1 MKSFKIAL
9 AQFSPHIGNLE
20 ANAQKMLEQA
30 NEAKKQNADLIIFPE
45 LSSIGY
51 PAEDLL
57 LRPSLTKRTQQVFE
71 QLKTVKDIV
80 MVFGFVNQTE
90 DGQRYNAAAVMKDGQ
105 VLGVYNKQNLPN
117 YSVFDEKRYFTE
129 GHQHLVFEYLGHK
142 FGVLICE
149 DVWSLS
155 TVQQLA
161 QLNVE
166 TALVLNAS
174 PYEVGKP
181 QHRVETMSALA
192 KQMNLNLVYANQ
204 VGGQDDLIFD
214 GTSFVIAKNGSIVLQ
229 AESFKESLYFAE
241 YEAEQQ
247 AFKANALPPALD
259 TMAEIYQSLVMA
271 TRDYVQRSGFPGVIL
286 GLSGGIDSALT
297 LAIAAD
303 AIGADKVQAVMMPYT
318 YTAQI
323 SVEDAAEQAKSMGVT
338 FGIAEINPI
347 VNSFMQTLYPF
358 FGNSPADATEENL
371 QARARGTLLMGL
383 SNKFGNLVLSTGNK
397 SELAVGYCTLYG
409 DMVGGFAV
417 LKDVYKT
424 IVFELAKYRNSISDK
439 PVIPERVI
447 TRPPSA
453 ELRPDQKDQDSLPP
467 YDVLDPILYAY
478 IEEDMSQDD
487 IIGKGFDAEVVA
499 KVIRLVDF
507 NEYKR
512 RQGAIG
518 PRISSRAFSRER
530 RYPIMNGW
538 KAGVKALS
546 PIKKPKHVFGLFYI
560 DIFKSIFYAQKKRPS

>member
-1 MKSFKIAL
+1 MKSFKIAI
-9 AQFSPHIGNLE
+9 AQFSPHIGNIE
-20 ANAQKMLEQA
+20 ANAEKMQQLA
-30 NEAKKQNADLIIFPE
+30 NEAKAQKSDLIIFPE
-45 LSSIGY
+45 LSTIGY

-57 LRPSLTKRTQQVFE
+57 LRPSLSKRTQQAFE
-71 QLKTVKDIV
+71 QLSQVKDIV

-90 DGQRYNAAAVMKDGQ
+90 DGQRYNSAAVMKDGKI
-105 VLGVYNKQNLPN
+105 LGIYNKQNLPN
-117 YSVFDEKRYFTE
+117 YGVFDEKRYFNE

-149 DVWSLS
+149 DIWSLN

-166 TALVLNAS
+166 TVLVLNAS

-181 QHRVETMSALA
+181 QHRINTMQELA
-192 KQMNLNLVYANQ
+192 KQLNIHLVYANQ

-214 GTSFVIAKNGSIVLQ
+214 GTSFVINKDGAVALQ
-229 AESFKESLYFAE
+229 APSFQQALFYSDYL
-241 YEAEQQ
+241 AEQQ
-247 AFKANALPPALD
+247 SYQVAESTPTLD
-259 TMAEIYQSLVMA
+259 TMAEIYQALVMS
-271 TRDYVQRSGFPGVIL
+271 TRDYVQRSGLPGVIL

-297 LAIAAD
+297 LAIAVD

-318 YTAQI
+318 YTSQI
-323 SVEDAAEQAKSMGVT
+323 SVEDAAAQAKNMGIT

-358 FGNSPADATEENL
+358 FGNAPADATEENL
-371 QARARGTLLMGL
+371 QARTRGTLLMGL

-397 SELAVGYCTLYG
+397 SELSVGYCTLYG

-424 IVFELAKYRNSISDK
+424 IVFELAKYRNGISET

-453 ELRPDQKDQDSLPP
+453 ELRPDQTDQDSLPA
-467 YDVLDPILYAY
+467 YDVLDAILYAY

-487 IIGKGFDAEVVA
+487 IIAKGFDAEVVK

-512 RQGAIG
+512 RQGSIG

-530 RYPIMNGW
+530 RYPIINGW
-538 KAGVKALS
+538 KAGV
-546 PIKKPKHVFGLFYI
+546 
-560 DIFKSIFYAQKKRPS
+560 

>member
-214 GTSFVIAKNGSIVLQ
+214 GTSFVIAKNGSVILQ

-467 YDVLDPILYAY
+467 YDVLDAILYAY

-538 KAGVKALS
+538 KAG
-546 PIKKPKHVFGLFYI
+546 I
-560 DIFKSIFYAQKKRPS
+560 

>member
-1 MKSFKIAL
+1 MKSFKIAI
-9 AQFSPHIGNLE
+9 AQFSPHVGNLD
-20 ANAQKMLEQA
+20 ANTQKMIDLA
-30 NEAKKQNADLIIFPE
+30 NQAKKDKADLIIFPE
-45 LSSIGY
+45 LSTLGY

-57 LRPSLTKRTQQVFE
+57 IRPSLVKRTKAAFE
-71 QLKTVKDIV
+71 KLTEVKDIV

-90 DGQRYNAAAVMKDGQ
+90 DGQRYNSAAVMKDGE
-105 VLGVYNKQNLPN
+105 VLGVYNKQVLPN
-117 YSVFDEKRYFTE
+117 YGVFDEKRYFGE

-142 FGVLICE
+142 FRVLICE
-149 DVWSLS
+149 DVWSLA

-161 QLNVE
+161 KLNID

-181 QHRVETMSALA
+181 QHRIETMAALV
-192 KQMNLNLVYANQ
+192 KQLNINLVYCNQ

-214 GTSFVIAKNGSIVLQ
+214 GTSFVLNKSGEVALQ
-229 AESFKESLYFAE
+229 APTFQENLAIAE
-241 YEAEQQ
+241 FNAEQLQ
-247 AFKANALPPALD
+247 FSKGAIAPALD

-297 LAIAAD
+297 LAIAVD
-303 AIGADKVQAVMMPYT
+303 ALGADKVQAVMMPYT

-323 SVEDAAEQAKSMGVT
+323 SVEDAAAQAKNMGVT
-338 FGIAEINPI
+338 FGIAEINP
-347 VNSFMQTLYPF
+347 VVSGFMQVLFPF
-358 FGNSPADATEENL
+358 FGNAPVDATEENL
-371 QARARGTLLMGL
+371 QARSRGTLLMAL
-383 SNKFGNLVLSTGNK
+383 SNKFGNLVLATGNK

-409 DMVGGFAV
+409 DMVGGYAV

-424 IVFELAKYRNSISDK
+424 IVFELAKYRNSISET

-453 ELRPDQKDQDSLPP
+453 ELRPDQVDQDSLPA
-467 YDVLDPILYAY
+467 YDILDAILYSY

-487 IIGKGFDAEVVA
+487 IIAKGFDAEVVK
-499 KVIRLVDF
+499 KVIRLVDI

-518 PRISSRAFSRER
+518 PRISSRSYGRER
-530 RYPIMNGW
+530 RYPIVNGW
-538 KAGVKALS
+538 KAGS
-546 PIKKPKHVFGLFYI
+546 
-560 DIFKSIFYAQKKRPS
+560 

>member
-214 GTSFVIAKNGSIVLQ
+214 GTSFVIAKNGSVVLQ

-247 AFKANALPPALD
+247 AFKANALQPALD

-467 YDVLDPILYAY
+467 YDVLDAILYAY

-538 KAGVKALS
+538 KAGL
-546 PIKKPKHVFGLFYI
+546 
-560 DIFKSIFYAQKKRPS
+560 

>member
-90 DGQRYNAAAVMKDGQ
+90 DSQRYNAAAVMKDGQ

-214 GTSFVIAKNGSIVLQ
+214 GTSFVIAKNGSVVLQ

-467 YDVLDPILYAY
+467 YDVLDAILYAY

-538 KAGVKALS
+538 KAGV
-546 PIKKPKHVFGLFYI
+546 
-560 DIFKSIFYAQKKRPS
+560 

>member
-90 DGQRYNAAAVMKDGQ
+90 DSQRYNAAAVMKDGQ

-129 GHQHLVFEYLGHK
+129 GHQHLVFEYLEHK

-409 DMVGGFAV
+409 DMVGGFSV

-467 YDVLDPILYAY
+467 YDVLDAILYAY

-538 KAGVKALS
+538 KAGV
-546 PIKKPKHVFGLFYI
+546 
-560 DIFKSIFYAQKKRPS
+560 

>member
-9 AQFSPHIGNLE
+9 AQFSPHIGNIE
-20 ANAQKMLEQA
+20 ANTQKMLEQI
-30 NEAKKQNADLIIFPE
+30 NEAKKQKADLILFPE
-45 LSSIGY
+45 LSTIGY

-57 LRPSLTKRTQQVFE
+57 LRPSLAKRTQKAFE
-71 QLKTVKDIV
+71 LLSQVKDIV
-80 MVFGFVNQTE
+80 MVFGFVNQSE
-90 DGQRYNAAAVMKDGQ
+90 EGHRYNSAAVMKDGQ

-117 YSVFDEKRYFTE
+117 YSVFDEKRYFSE

-149 DVWSLS
+149 DIWSLS
-155 TVQQLA
+155 TVHQLS

-181 QHRVETMSALA
+181 QHRVTTMSQLA
-192 KQMNLNLVYANQ
+192 KQLNINLVYTNQ
-204 VGGQDDLIFD
+204 IGGQDDLIFD
-214 GTSFVIAKNGSIVLQ
+214 GTSFVINKDGNIVLQ
-229 AESFKESLYFAE
+229 AASFKEDLYYAE
-241 YEAEQQ
+241 YEAEQ
-247 AFKANALPPALD
+247 KAYKVGTVTPALD
-259 TMAEIYQSLVMA
+259 TLAEIYQGLVLA

-297 LAIAAD
+297 LAIAVD

-323 SVEDAAEQAKSMGVT
+323 SVEDAAAQAKTMGVT

-397 SELAVGYCTLYG
+397 SELSVGYCTLYG
-409 DMVGGFAV
+409 DMVGGYAV

-424 IVFELAKYRNSISDK
+424 IVFELAKYRNSISET

-453 ELRPDQKDQDSLPP
+453 ELRPDQKDQDSLPA
-467 YDVLDPILYAY
+467 YEVLDAILYSY

-487 IIGKGFDAEVVA
+487 IIAKGFDKAVVE
-499 KVIRLVDF
+499 KVIRLVDR

-518 PRISSRAFSRER
+518 PRISSRAFTRER

-538 KAGVKALS
+538 APGV
-546 PIKKPKHVFGLFYI
+546 
-560 DIFKSIFYAQKKRPS
+560 

>member
-214 GTSFVIAKNGSIVLQ
+214 GTSFVIAKNGSVVLQ

-409 DMVGGFAV
+409 DMVGGFSV

-467 YDVLDPILYAY
+467 YDVLDAILYAY
-478 IEEDMSQDD
+478 IEEYMSQDD
-487 IIGKGFDAEVVA
+487 IIANGFDAEVVA

-538 KAGVKALS
+538 KAG
-546 PIKKPKHVFGLFYI
+546 I
-560 DIFKSIFYAQKKRPS
+560 

>member
-1 MKSFKIAL
+1 MKSFKVAL
-9 AQFSPHIGNLE
+9 AQFSPYIGNIE
-20 ANAQKMLEQA
+20 SNVQRMIEQA
-30 NEAKKQNADLIIFPE
+30 NAAKAQNAELIVFPE
-45 LSSIGY
+45 LSVLGY

-57 LRPSLTKRTQQVFE
+57 LRPSLHKRTQQAFE
-71 QLKTVKDIV
+71 QLATVKDIV

-90 DGQRYNAAAVMKDGQ
+90 DGQRHNAAAVMKDGQ

-149 DVWSLS
+149 DVWSLQ
-155 TVQQLA
+155 TAQQLA

-166 TALVLNAS
+166 TVLVLNAS

-181 QHRVETMSALA
+181 QHRIDTLQELA
-192 KQMNLNLVYANQ
+192 KQLNLHLVYTNQ

-214 GTSFVIAKNGSIVLQ
+214 GTSFVINNSGDVALR
-229 AESFKESLYFAE
+229 APSFQESLSIAE
-241 YEAEQQ
+241 YQIENKAYKLSEAVPV
-247 AFKANALPPALD
+247 LG
-259 TMAEIYQSLVMA
+259 TMAEIYQSLVIA

-297 LAIAAD
+297 LAIAVD

-318 YTAQI
+318 YTSQI
-323 SVEDAAEQAKSMGVT
+323 SVEDATEQAKRMGVT
-338 FGIAEINPI
+338 FGIAEIHPI
-347 VNSFMQTLYPF
+347 VNSFMQTLFPF

-424 IVFELAKYRNSISDK
+424 IVFELAKYRNTVGDTI
-439 PVIPERVI
+439 VIPERVI
-447 TRPPSA
+447 NRPPSA
-453 ELRPDQKDQDSLPP
+453 ELRPDQKDQDSLPA
-467 YDVLDPILYAY
+467 YDVLDAILYAY
-478 IEEDMSQDD
+478 IEEDQSQDD
-487 IIGKGFDAEVVA
+487 IIAKGFDKDLVE
-499 KVIRLVDF
+499 KVILLVDR
-507 NEYKR
+507 NEHKR

-518 PRISSRAFSRER
+518 PRITSRAFSRER
-530 RYPIMNGW
+530 RYPIVNGW
-538 KAGVKALS
+538 KAGV
-546 PIKKPKHVFGLFYI
+546 
-560 DIFKSIFYAQKKRPS
+560 

>member
-9 AQFSPHIGNLE
+9 AQFSPHIGNIE
-20 ANAQKMLEQA
+20 ANAQKMLDQI
-30 NEAKKQNADLIIFPE
+30 NEAKKQKADLIVFPE
-45 LSSIGY
+45 LSTVGY

-57 LRPSLTKRTQQVFE
+57 LRPSLAKRTQKAFE
-71 QLKTVKDIV
+71 LLSQVKDIV
-80 MVFGFVNQTE
+80 VVFGFVNQTE

-105 VLGVYNKQNLPN
+105 VLGIYNKQNLPN
-117 YSVFDEKRYFTE
+117 YGVFDEKRYFSE
-129 GHQHLVFEYLGHK
+129 GQQHLVFEYLGHK

-149 DVWSLS
+149 DAWSLN
-155 TVQQLA
+155 TVHQLS

-166 TALVLNAS
+166 TVLVLNAS

-181 QHRVETMSALA
+181 QHRLTTMGELA
-192 KQMNLNLVYANQ
+192 KQLHINLVYTNQ
-204 VGGQDDLIFD
+204 VCGQDDLIFD
-214 GTSFVIAKNGSIVLQ
+214 GTSFVINQDGTTALQ
-229 AESFKESLYFAE
+229 APSFKEDLYYAE
-241 YEAEQQ
+241 YAAEQK
-247 AFKANALPPALD
+247 AFKVTTISPVLD
-259 TMAEIYQSLVMA
+259 TMAEIYQGLVLA
-271 TRDYVQRSGFPGVIL
+271 TRDYIQRSGFAGVIL

-297 LAIAAD
+297 LAIAVD
-303 AIGADKVQAVMMPYT
+303 AIGADKVQAVMMPYS

-323 SVEDAAEQAKSMGVT
+323 SIEDAAAQAKNMGVT
-338 FGIAEINPI
+338 FGIAEINPV
-347 VNSFMQTLYPF
+347 VNSFMHTLYPF

-371 QARARGTLLMGL
+371 QARARGTLLMAL

-409 DMVGGFAV
+409 DMAGGYAV
-417 LKDVYKT
+417 LEDVYKT
-424 IVFELAKYRNSISDK
+424 IVFGLAKYRNSLSET

-467 YDVLDPILYAY
+467 YDILDAILYAY

-487 IIGKGFDAEVVA
+487 IIAKGFEKEVVE
-499 KVIRLVDF
+499 KVIRLVDR

-530 RYPIMNGW
+530 RYPIVNGW
-538 KAGVKALS
+538 APGA
-546 PIKKPKHVFGLFYI
+546 
-560 DIFKSIFYAQKKRPS
+560 

>member
-1 MKSFKIAL
+1 MNSFKIAL
-9 AQFSPHIGNLE
+9 AQFSPHIGNLT
-20 ANAQKMLEQA
+20 ANAEKMVEQA
-30 NEAKKQNADLIIFPE
+30 NQAKKQNADIIVFPE
-45 LSSIGY
+45 LSTLGY

-57 LRPSLTKRTQQVFE
+57 LRPSLSKRTQQAFDT
-71 QLKTVKDIV
+71 LAAVKDIV
-80 MVFGFVNQTE
+80 LVFGFVNQTE
-90 DGQRYNAAAVMKDGQ
+90 DGQRFNSAAVMKDGQ
-105 VLGVYNKQNLPN
+105 VLGIYNKQNLPN
-117 YSVFDEKRYFTE
+117 YSVFDEKRYFSE

-149 DVWSLS
+149 DVWSLP
-155 TVQQLA
+155 TVQQLS

-166 TALVLNAS
+166 TALILNAS

-181 QHRVETMSALA
+181 QHRVETMTALA
-192 KQMNLNLVYANQ
+192 KQMNLNLVYCNQ
-204 VGGQDDLIFD
+204 VGGQDDLVFD
-214 GTSFVIAKNGSIVLQ
+214 GTSFVIDKEGHVVLQ
-229 AESFKESLYFAE
+229 APSFQEDLYIAT
-241 YEAEQQ
+241 YDADKK
-247 AFKANALPPALD
+247 AFSKGTVAPALG
-259 TMAEIYQSLVMA
+259 TMAEIYQSLVLA
-271 TRDYVQRSGFPGVIL
+271 TRDYVQRSGFSGVLL

-323 SVEDAAEQAKSMGVT
+323 SVEDAAEQAKNMGVT

-347 VNSFMQTLYPF
+347 VSSFMQTLYPF

-371 QARARGTLLMGL
+371 QARSRGTLLMAL

-397 SELAVGYCTLYG
+397 SELSVGYCTLYG

-424 IVFELAKYRNSISDK
+424 IVFELAKYRNSISEK

-453 ELRPDQKDQDSLPP
+453 ELRPDQKDQDSLPA
-467 YDVLDPILYAY
+467 YDVLDAILYAY
-478 IEEDMSQDD
+478 IEEDLSQDD
-487 IIGKGFDAEVVA
+487 IIAKGFDAEIVA

-538 KAGVKALS
+538 KPG
-546 PIKKPKHVFGLFYI
+546 I
-560 DIFKSIFYAQKKRPS
+560 

>member
-214 GTSFVIAKNGSIVLQ
+214 GTSFVIAKNGSVVLQ

-467 YDVLDPILYAY
+467 YDVLDAILYAY

-487 IIGKGFDAEVVA
+487 IIAKGFDAEVVA

-538 KAGVKALS
+538 KAGV
-546 PIKKPKHVFGLFYI
+546 
-560 DIFKSIFYAQKKRPS
+560 

>member
-9 AQFSPHIGNLE
+9 AQFSPFIGDLDSNV
-20 ANAQKMLEQA
+20 QKMIEQA
-30 NEAKKQNADLIIFPE
+30 NEAKKQNAEIIVFPE
-45 LSSIGY
+45 LSIIGY
-51 PAEDLL
+51 PAEDLF
-57 LRPSLTKRTQQVFE
+57 LRPSLAKRTAQAFE
-71 QLKTVKDIV
+71 KLATIKDIV
-80 MVFGFVNQTE
+80 LVFGFVNLTD

-105 VLGVYNKQNLPN
+105 VLGIYNKQNLPN
-117 YSVFDEKRYFTE
+117 YSVFDEKRYFNE

-149 DVWSLS
+149 DVWSLN

-166 TALVLNAS
+166 SVLVLNAS

-181 QHRVETMSALA
+181 QHRIVTLKELA
-192 KQMNLNLVYANQ
+192 KQLNLHLVYVNQ

-214 GTSFVIAKNGSIVLQ
+214 GTSFVINQSGEVALQ
-229 AESFKESLYFAE
+229 APSFIEDLYFTE
-241 YEAEQQ
+241 YQIENKSYQVVETA
-247 AFKANALPPALD
+247 PALS
-259 TMAEIYQSLVMA
+259 TMAEIYQGLVLA

-297 LAIAAD
+297 LAIAVD

-318 YTAQI
+318 YTSQI
-323 SVEDAAEQAKSMGVT
+323 SVEDATEQAKRMGVT
-338 FGIAEINPI
+338 FGIAEIHQI

-397 SELAVGYCTLYG
+397 SELSVGYCTLYG

-424 IVFELAKYRNSISDK
+424 IVFELAKYRNSISET

-453 ELRPDQKDQDSLPP
+453 ELRPDQKDQDSLPA
-467 YDVLDPILYAY
+467 YDILDAILYAY
-478 IEEDMSQDD
+478 IEEEQSQED
-487 IIGKGFDAEVVA
+487 IIAKGFEREVVE
-499 KVIRLVDF
+499 KVIRLVDR

-512 RQGAIG
+512 RQGSIG

-530 RYPIMNGW
+530 RYPIVNGW
-538 KAGVKALS
+538 KPGV
-546 PIKKPKHVFGLFYI
+546 
-560 DIFKSIFYAQKKRPS
+560 

>member
-9 AQFSPHIGNLE
+9 AQFSPVVGDID
-20 ANAQKMLEQA
+20 ANVQKMIDQA
-30 NEAKKQNADLIIFPE
+30 NEATKQNADLIIFPE
-45 LSSIGY
+45 LSTIGY
-51 PAEDLL
+51 RAEDLF
-57 LRPSLTKRTQQVFE
+57 LRPSLTKRSENAFKALSQV
-71 QLKTVKDIV
+71 KNIV

-90 DGQRYNAAAVMKDGQ
+90 DGQRYNSAAVMKDGQ
-105 VLGVYNKQNLPN
+105 ILGIYNKQNLPN
-117 YSVFDEKRYFTE
+117 YSVFDEKRYFSE

-149 DVWSLS
+149 DVWSLP

-161 QLNVE
+161 RLNVE

-181 QHRVETMSALA
+181 QHRVATMSELA
-192 KQMNLNLVYANQ
+192 KQLNINLVYTNQ

-214 GTSFVIAKNGSIVLQ
+214 GTSFVVNNSGTVATQ
-229 AESFKESLYFAE
+229 AATFKEELLIAE
-241 YEAEQQ
+241 YEIENK
-247 AFKANALPPALD
+247 AFKQGSIAPALD
-259 TMAEIYQSLVMA
+259 TMAEIYQSLIVA
-271 TRDYVQRSGFPGVIL
+271 TRDYVTRSGFPGVIL

-297 LAIAAD
+297 LAIAVD

-323 SVEDAAEQAKSMGVT
+323 SVEDAAEQAKNMGVT

-371 QARARGTLLMGL
+371 QARSRGTLLMGL

-409 DMVGGFAV
+409 DIVGGFAV

-424 IVFELAKYRNSISDK
+424 IVFELAKYRNSISET

-453 ELRPDQKDQDSLPP
+453 ELRPDQKDQDALPA
-467 YDVLDPILYAY
+467 YDVLDAILYAY
-478 IEEDMSQDD
+478 IEEDVSQDD
-487 IIGKGFDAEVVA
+487 IIAKGFDKDVVE
-499 KVIRLVDF
+499 KVIKLVDR

-518 PRISSRAFSRER
+518 PRITSRAFSRER
-530 RYPIMNGW
+530 RYPIVNGW
-538 KAGVKALS
+538 KPG
-546 PIKKPKHVFGLFYI
+546 I
-560 DIFKSIFYAQKKRPS
+560 

>member
-9 AQFSPHIGNLE
+9 AQFSPHIGNIE
-20 ANAQKMLEQA
+20 ANAQKMIEQA
-30 NEAKKQNADLIIFPE
+30 NAAKQQKADLIVFSE
-45 LSSIGY
+45 LSLIGY

-57 LRPSLTKRTQQVFE
+57 IRPSLTKRTQSAFE
-71 QLKTVKDIV
+71 QLSQVKDIV
-80 MVFGFVNQTE
+80 MVFGFVHQTE
-90 DGQRYNAAAVMKDGQ
+90 DGERYNAAAVMKDGQ
-105 VLGVYNKQNLPN
+105 VLGIYNKQNLP
-117 YSVFDEKRYFTE
+117 YYGVFDEKRYFSE

-149 DVWSLS
+149 DVWSLN
-155 TVQQLA
+155 TVHQLS

-166 TALVLNAS
+166 TILVLNAS

-181 QHRVETMSALA
+181 QHRIATMSKLA
-192 KQMNLNLVYANQ
+192 KQLNINLAYVNQ

-214 GTSFVIAKNGSIVLQ
+214 GTSFVINQDGHIALHAPSFQEALYYTEYQ
-229 AESFKESLYFAE
+229 AEHKTFKIAE
-241 YEAEQQ
+241 IA
-247 AFKANALPPALD
+247 PALD
-259 TMAEIYQSLVMA
+259 TMAEIYQGLVLA
-271 TRDYVQRSGFPGVIL
+271 TRDYVQRSGFPGVLL

-297 LAIAAD
+297 LAIAVD

-323 SVEDAAEQAKSMGVT
+323 SVEDAAAQAKNMGVT

-371 QARARGTLLMGL
+371 QARTRGTLLMGL
-383 SNKFGNLVLSTGNK
+383 SNKFGNLVLATGNK
-397 SELAVGYCTLYG
+397 SELSVGYCTLYG
-409 DMVGGFAV
+409 DMVGGYSV

-424 IVFELAKYRNSISDK
+424 IVFELAKYRNSISET

-467 YDVLDPILYAY
+467 YDVLDAILYAY
-478 IEEDMSQDD
+478 IEEDMSQND
-487 IIGKGFDAEVVA
+487 IIAKGFEKAVVE
-499 KVIRLVDF
+499 KVIQLVDR

-530 RYPIMNGW
+530 RYPIVNEW
-538 KAGVKALS
+538 VPGV
-546 PIKKPKHVFGLFYI
+546 
-560 DIFKSIFYAQKKRPS
+560 

>member
-214 GTSFVIAKNGSIVLQ
+214 GTSFVIAKNGSVVLQ

-286 GLSGGIDSALT
+286 GLSGGSDSALT

-467 YDVLDPILYAY
+467 YDVLDAILYAY

-487 IIGKGFDAEVVA
+487 IIAKGFDAEVVA

-538 KAGVKALS
+538 KAGV
-546 PIKKPKHVFGLFYI
+546 
-560 DIFKSIFYAQKKRPS
+560 

>member
-9 AQFSPHIGNLE
+9 AQFSPHIGNIE
-20 ANAQKMLEQA
+20 ANAQKMLDQI
-30 NEAKKQNADLIIFPE
+30 NEAKKQKADLIVFPE
-45 LSSIGY
+45 LSTVGY

-57 LRPSLTKRTQQVFE
+57 LRPSLAKRTQKAFE
-71 QLKTVKDIV
+71 LLSQVKDIV
-80 MVFGFVNQTE
+80 VVFGFVNQTE
-90 DGQRYNAAAVMKDGQ
+90 DDQRYNAAAVMKDGQ
-105 VLGVYNKQNLPN
+105 VLGIYNKQNLPN
-117 YSVFDEKRYFTE
+117 YGVFDEKRYFSE
-129 GHQHLVFEYLGHK
+129 GQQHLVFEYLGHK

-149 DVWSLS
+149 DAWSLN
-155 TVQQLA
+155 TVHQLS

-166 TALVLNAS
+166 TVLILNAS

-181 QHRVETMSALA
+181 QHRLTTMGELA
-192 KQMNLNLVYANQ
+192 KQLHINLVYTNQ
-204 VGGQDDLIFD
+204 VCGQDDLIFD
-214 GTSFVIAKNGSIVLQ
+214 GTSFVINQDGTTALQ
-229 AESFKESLYFAE
+229 APSFKEDLYYAE
-241 YEAEQQ
+241 YAAEQK
-247 AFKANALPPALD
+247 AFKVTTISPVLD
-259 TMAEIYQSLVMA
+259 TMAEIYQGLVLA
-271 TRDYVQRSGFPGVIL
+271 TRDYIQRSGFAGVIL

-297 LAIAAD
+297 LAIAVD
-303 AIGADKVQAVMMPYT
+303 AIGADKVQAVMMPYS

-323 SVEDAAEQAKSMGVT
+323 SIEDAAAQAKNMGVT
-338 FGIAEINPI
+338 FGIAEINPV
-347 VNSFMQTLYPF
+347 VNSFMHTLYPF

-371 QARARGTLLMGL
+371 QARARGTLLMAL

-409 DMVGGFAV
+409 DMAGGYAV

-424 IVFELAKYRNSISDK
+424 IVFELAKYRNSLSDT

-467 YDVLDPILYAY
+467 YDILDAILYAY

-487 IIGKGFDAEVVA
+487 IIAKGFEKEVVE
-499 KVIRLVDF
+499 KVIRLVDR

-530 RYPIMNGW
+530 RYPIVNGW
-538 KAGVKALS
+538 APGA
-546 PIKKPKHVFGLFYI
+546 
-560 DIFKSIFYAQKKRPS
+560 

>member
-1 MKSFKIAL
+1 MKSFKIAI
-9 AQFSPHIGNLE
+9 AQFSPHVGNLD
-20 ANAQKMLEQA
+20 ANTQKMIDLA
-30 NEAKKQNADLIIFPE
+30 NQAKKDKADLIIFPE
-45 LSSIGY
+45 LSTLGY

-57 LRPSLTKRTQQVFE
+57 IRPSLVKRTKAAFE
-71 QLKTVKDIV
+71 KLTEVKDIV

-90 DGQRYNAAAVMKDGQ
+90 DGQRYNSAAVMKDGE
-105 VLGVYNKQNLPN
+105 VLGVYNKQVLPN
-117 YSVFDEKRYFTE
+117 YGVFDEKRYFGE

-149 DVWSLS
+149 DVWSLA

-161 QLNVE
+161 KLNID

-181 QHRVETMSALA
+181 QHRIETMAALV
-192 KQMNLNLVYANQ
+192 KQLNINLVYCNQ

-214 GTSFVIAKNGSIVLQ
+214 GTSFVLNKSGEVALQ
-229 AESFKESLYFAE
+229 APTFQENLAIAE
-241 YEAEQQ
+241 FNAEQLQ
-247 AFKANALPPALD
+247 FSKGAIAPALD

-271 TRDYVQRSGFPGVIL
+271 TRDYVQCSGFPGVIL

-297 LAIAAD
+297 LAIAVD
-303 AIGADKVQAVMMPYT
+303 ALGADKVQAVMMPYT

-323 SVEDAAEQAKSMGVT
+323 SVEDAAAQAKNMGVT
-338 FGIAEINPI
+338 FGIAEINP
-347 VNSFMQTLYPF
+347 VVSGFMQVLFPF
-358 FGNSPADATEENL
+358 FGNAPVDATEENL
-371 QARARGTLLMGL
+371 QARSRGTLLMAL
-383 SNKFGNLVLSTGNK
+383 SNKFGNLVLATGNK

-409 DMVGGFAV
+409 DMVGGYAV

-424 IVFELAKYRNSISDK
+424 IVFELAKYRNSISET

-453 ELRPDQKDQDSLPP
+453 ELRPDQVDQDSLPA
-467 YDVLDPILYAY
+467 YDILDAILYSY

-487 IIGKGFDAEVVA
+487 IIAKGFDAEVVK
-499 KVIRLVDF
+499 KVIRLVDI

-518 PRISSRAFSRER
+518 PRISSRSYGRER
-530 RYPIMNGW
+530 RYPIVNGW
-538 KAGVKALS
+538 KAGS
-546 PIKKPKHVFGLFYI
+546 
-560 DIFKSIFYAQKKRPS
+560 

>member
-9 AQFSPHIGNLE
+9 AQSSPYIGNIE
-20 ANAQKMLEQA
+20 SNVQKMIALA
-30 NEAKKQNADLIIFPE
+30 NDAKKQQANLIVFPE
-45 LSSIGY
+45 LSTIGY

-57 LRPSLTKRTQQVFE
+57 LRPSLSKRMTQAFE
-71 QLKTVKDIV
+71 QLSQVKDIV
-80 MVFGFVNQTE
+80 MVFGFVNQNET
-90 DGQRYNAAAVMKDGQ
+90 GQRFNSAAVMKDGQ
-105 VLGVYNKQNLPN
+105 ILGIYNKQNLPN
-117 YSVFDEKRYFTE
+117 YSVFDEKRYFE
-129 GHQHLVFEYLGHK
+129 QGHQHLVFEYLGHK

-149 DVWSLS
+149 DLWSVA

-161 QLNVE
+161 QLNVDSI
-166 TALVLNAS
+166 LVLNAS

-181 QHRVETMSALA
+181 QHRIEAIQALI
-192 KQMNLNLVYANQ
+192 KQFNINVVYSNQ

-214 GTSFVIAKNGSIVLQ
+214 GSSFVINRDSEVALR
-229 AESFKESLYFAE
+229 APSFTEGLYFVD
-241 YEAEQQ
+241 YEANNLAYKVVKPE
-247 AFKANALPPALD
+247 PALD

-297 LAIAAD
+297 LAIAVD
-303 AIGADKVQAVMMPYT
+303 ALGADKVQAIMMTYT

-323 SVEDAAEQAKSMGVT
+323 SVEDAAEQAKRLGVT

-358 FGNSPADATEENL
+358 FGNSPADTTEENL
-371 QARARGTLLMGL
+371 QARTRGTLLMGL

-417 LKDVYKT
+417 LKDVYKS
-424 IVFELAKYRNSISDK
+424 IVFELAKYRNSIEEK
-439 PVIPERVI
+439 PVIPPRVI
-447 TRPPSA
+447 SRPPSA

-467 YDVLDPILYAY
+467 YDVLDAILYAY
-478 IEEDMSQDD
+478 IEEDQSQAD
-487 IIGKGFDAEVVA
+487 IIAKGFKAEVVER
-499 KVIRLVDF
+499 IIGLVDRS
-507 NEYKR
+507 EYKR

-518 PRISSRAFSRER
+518 PRITSRAFSRER
-530 RYPIMNGW
+530 RYPIVNGW
-538 KAGVKALS
+538 IPGV
-546 PIKKPKHVFGLFYI
+546 
-560 DIFKSIFYAQKKRPS
+560 

>member
-9 AQFSPHIGNLE
+9 AQFSPHIGNIE
-20 ANAQKMLEQA
+20 ANTQKMLEQI
-30 NEAKKQNADLIIFPE
+30 NEAKKQKADLILFPE
-45 LSSIGY
+45 LSTVGY

-57 LRPSLTKRTQQVFE
+57 LRPSLAKRTQKAFE
-71 QLKTVKDIV
+71 QLSQVKDIV
-80 MVFGFVNQTE
+80 MVFGFVNQSE
-90 DGQRYNAAAVMKDGQ
+90 EGHRYNSAAVMKDGQ

-117 YSVFDEKRYFTE
+117 YSVFDEKRYFSE

-149 DVWSLS
+149 DIWSLS
-155 TVQQLA
+155 TVHQLS

-181 QHRVETMSALA
+181 QHRVTTMSQLA
-192 KQMNLNLVYANQ
+192 KQLNINLVYTNQ
-204 VGGQDDLIFD
+204 IGGQDDLIFD
-214 GTSFVIAKNGSIVLQ
+214 GTSFVINKDGNIALQ
-229 AESFKESLYFAE
+229 AASFKEDLYYAE
-241 YEAEQQ
+241 YEAEQ
-247 AFKANALPPALD
+247 KAYKVGTVTPALD
-259 TMAEIYQSLVMA
+259 TLAEIYQGLVLA

-297 LAIAAD
+297 LAIAVD

-323 SVEDAAEQAKSMGVT
+323 SVEDAAAQAKNMGVT

-397 SELAVGYCTLYG
+397 SELSVGYCTLYG
-409 DMVGGFAV
+409 DMVGGYAV

-424 IVFELAKYRNSISDK
+424 IVFELAKYRNSISET

-453 ELRPDQKDQDSLPP
+453 ELRPDQKDQDSLPA
-467 YDVLDPILYAY
+467 YEVLDAILYSY

-487 IIGKGFDAEVVA
+487 IIAKGFDKAVVE
-499 KVIRLVDF
+499 KVIRLVDR

-518 PRISSRAFSRER
+518 PRISSRAFTRER

-538 KAGVKALS
+538 APGV
-546 PIKKPKHVFGLFYI
+546 
-560 DIFKSIFYAQKKRPS
+560 

>member
-9 AQFSPHIGNLE
+9 AQFSPHIGNIE
-20 ANAQKMLEQA
+20 ANAQKMLDQI
-30 NEAKKQNADLIIFPE
+30 NEAKKQKADLIVFPE
-45 LSSIGY
+45 LSTVGY

-57 LRPSLTKRTQQVFE
+57 LRPSLAKRTQKAFE
-71 QLKTVKDIV
+71 LLSQVKDIV
-80 MVFGFVNQTE
+80 VVFGFVNQTE

-105 VLGVYNKQNLPN
+105 VLGIYNKQNLPN
-117 YSVFDEKRYFTE
+117 YGVFDEKRYFSE
-129 GHQHLVFEYLGHK
+129 GQQHLVFEYLGHK

-149 DVWSLS
+149 DAWSLN
-155 TVQQLA
+155 TVHQLS

-166 TALVLNAS
+166 TVLVLNAS

-181 QHRVETMSALA
+181 QHRLTTMGELA
-192 KQMNLNLVYANQ
+192 KQLHINLVYTNQ
-204 VGGQDDLIFD
+204 VCGQDDLIFD
-214 GTSFVIAKNGSIVLQ
+214 GTSFVINQDGTTALQ
-229 AESFKESLYFAE
+229 APSFKEDLYYAE
-241 YEAEQQ
+241 YAAEQK
-247 AFKANALPPALD
+247 AFKVTTISPVLD
-259 TMAEIYQSLVMA
+259 TMAEIYQGLVLA
-271 TRDYVQRSGFPGVIL
+271 TRDYIQRSGFAGVIL

-297 LAIAAD
+297 LAIAVD
-303 AIGADKVQAVMMPYT
+303 AIGADKVQAVMMPYS

-323 SVEDAAEQAKSMGVT
+323 SIEDAAAQAKNMGVT
-338 FGIAEINPI
+338 FGIAEINPV
-347 VNSFMQTLYPF
+347 VNSFMHTLYPF

-371 QARARGTLLMGL
+371 QARARGTLLMAL

-409 DMVGGFAV
+409 DMAGGYAV

-424 IVFELAKYRNSISDK
+424 IVFELAKYRNSLSDT
-439 PVIPERVI
+439 PVIPKRVI

-467 YDVLDPILYAY
+467 YDILDAILYAY

-487 IIGKGFDAEVVA
+487 IIAKGFEKEVVE
-499 KVIRLVDF
+499 KVIRLVDR

-512 RQGAIG
+512 RQGTIG

-530 RYPIMNGW
+530 RYPIVNGW
-538 KAGVKALS
+538 APGV
-546 PIKKPKHVFGLFYI
+546 
-560 DIFKSIFYAQKKRPS
+560 

>member
-1 MKSFKIAL
+1 MKSFKITL

-214 GTSFVIAKNGSIVLQ
+214 GTSFVIAKNGSVVLQ

-467 YDVLDPILYAY
+467 YDVLDAVLYAY

-487 IIGKGFDAEVVA
+487 IIAKGFDAEVVS

-538 KAGVKALS
+538 KAGV
-546 PIKKPKHVFGLFYI
+546 
-560 DIFKSIFYAQKKRPS
+560 

>member
-1 MKSFKIAL
+1 MKSFKIAI
-9 AQFSPHIGNLE
+9 AQFSPHVGNLD
-20 ANAQKMLEQA
+20 ANTQKMIDLA
-30 NEAKKQNADLIIFPE
+30 NQAKKDKADLIIFPE
-45 LSSIGY
+45 LSTLGY

-57 LRPSLTKRTQQVFE
+57 IRPSLVKRTKAAFE
-71 QLKTVKDIV
+71 KLTEVKDIV

-90 DGQRYNAAAVMKDGQ
+90 DGQRYNSAAVMKDGE
-105 VLGVYNKQNLPN
+105 VLGVYNKQVLPN
-117 YSVFDEKRYFTE
+117 YGVFDEKRYFGE

-149 DVWSLS
+149 DVWSLA

-161 QLNVE
+161 KLNID

-181 QHRVETMSALA
+181 QHRIETMAALV
-192 KQMNLNLVYANQ
+192 KQLNINLVYCNQ

-214 GTSFVIAKNGSIVLQ
+214 GTSFVLNKSGEVALQ
-229 AESFKESLYFAE
+229 APTFQENLAIAE
-241 YEAEQQ
+241 FNAEQLQ
-247 AFKANALPPALD
+247 FSKGAIAPALD

-297 LAIAAD
+297 LAIAVD
-303 AIGADKVQAVMMPYT
+303 ALGADKVQAVMMPYT

-323 SVEDAAEQAKSMGVT
+323 SVEDAAAQAKNMGVT
-338 FGIAEINPI
+338 FGTAEINP
-347 VNSFMQTLYPF
+347 VVSGFMQVLFPF
-358 FGNSPADATEENL
+358 FGNAPVDATEENL
-371 QARARGTLLMGL
+371 QARSRGTLLMAL
-383 SNKFGNLVLSTGNK
+383 SNKFGNLVLATGNK

-409 DMVGGFAV
+409 DMVGGYAV

-424 IVFELAKYRNSISDK
+424 IVFELAKYRNSISET

-453 ELRPDQKDQDSLPP
+453 ELRPDQVDQDSLPA
-467 YDVLDPILYAY
+467 YDILDAILYSY

-487 IIGKGFDAEVVA
+487 IIAKGFDAEVVK
-499 KVIRLVDF
+499 KVIRLVDI

-518 PRISSRAFSRER
+518 PRISSRSYGRER
-530 RYPIMNGW
+530 RYPIVNGW
-538 KAGVKALS
+538 KAGS
-546 PIKKPKHVFGLFYI
+546 
-560 DIFKSIFYAQKKRPS
+560 

>member
-214 GTSFVIAKNGSIVLQ
+214 GTSFVIAKNGSVVLQ

-303 AIGADKVQAVMMPYT
+303 AIGSDKVQAVMMPYT

-467 YDVLDPILYAY
+467 YDVLDAILYAY

-487 IIGKGFDAEVVA
+487 IIDKGFDAEVVA

-538 KAGVKALS
+538 KAGV
-546 PIKKPKHVFGLFYI
+546 
-560 DIFKSIFYAQKKRPS
+560 

>member
-467 YDVLDPILYAY
+467 YDVLDAVLYAY

-487 IIGKGFDAEVVA
+487 IIAKGFDAEVVS

-538 KAGVKALS
+538 KAGV
-546 PIKKPKHVFGLFYI
+546 
-560 DIFKSIFYAQKKRPS
+560 

>member
-117 YSVFDEKRYFTE
+117 YSVFDEKRYFNE

-166 TALVLNAS
+166 TALILNAS

-204 VGGQDDLIFD
+204 VGGQDDLVFD
-214 GTSFVIAKNGSIVLQ
+214 GTSFVIGKNGSVVVQ
-229 AESFKESLYFAE
+229 AESFKEALYFAE

-247 AFKANALPPALD
+247 AFKTNTLPAALD
-259 TMAEIYQSLVMA
+259 TMAEIYQSLVVA

-297 LAIAAD
+297 LAIAVD

-323 SVEDAAEQAKSMGVT
+323 SVEDAAAQAKNMGVT

-397 SELAVGYCTLYG
+397 SELSVGYCTLYG

-424 IVFELAKYRNSISDK
+424 IVFELAKYRNSISET

-453 ELRPDQKDQDSLPP
+453 ELRPDQKDQDSLPA
-467 YDVLDPILYAY
+467 YDVLDAILYAY

-487 IIGKGFDAEVVA
+487 IIAKGFDAEVVS
-499 KVIRLVDF
+499 KVIRLVDQ

-530 RYPIMNGW
+530 RYPIVNGW
-538 KAGVKALS
+538 KAGV
-546 PIKKPKHVFGLFYI
+546 
-560 DIFKSIFYAQKKRPS
+560 

>member
-9 AQFSPHIGNLE
+9 AQFSPHIGNIE
-20 ANAQKMLEQA
+20 ANAQKMIEQA
-30 NEAKKQNADLIIFPE
+30 NQAKKQNADLIVFPE
-45 LSSIGY
+45 LSLIGY

-57 LRPSLTKRTQQVFE
+57 IRPSLAKRTQKGFE
-71 QLKTVKDIV
+71 QLSQVKDIV

-90 DGQRYNAAAVMKDGQ
+90 DGERYNAAVVMKDGQ
-105 VLGVYNKQNLPN
+105 VLGIYNKQNLPH
-117 YSVFDEKRYFTE
+117 YGIFDEKRYFNE

-149 DVWSLS
+149 DVWSLN
-155 TVQQLA
+155 TVHQLS
-161 QLNVE
+161 QLNVD
-166 TALVLNAS
+166 TILVLNAS

-181 QHRVETMSALA
+181 QHRVATMRKLA
-192 KQMNLNLVYANQ
+192 KQLNINLAYINQ

-214 GTSFVIAKNGSIVLQ
+214 GTSFVINQDGEVALQ
-229 AESFKESLYFAE
+229 APSFQEELYYTE
-241 YEAEQQ
+241 YLAEQKT
-247 AFKANALPPALD
+247 FKVVESTPALD
-259 TMAEIYQSLVMA
+259 TMAEIYQGLVLA

-297 LAIAAD
+297 LAIAVD

-318 YTAQI
+318 YTAPM
-323 SVEDAAEQAKSMGVT
+323 SVEDAAAQAKSMGVT
-338 FGIAEINPI
+338 FGIAEIHPI

-358 FGNSPADATEENL
+358 FGNSPADTTEENL
-371 QARARGTLLMGL
+371 QARTRGTLLMGL
-383 SNKFGNLVLSTGNK
+383 SNKFGNLVLATGNK
-397 SELAVGYCTLYG
+397 SEISVGYCTLYG
-409 DMVGGFAV
+409 DMVGGYSV

-424 IVFELAKYRNSISDK
+424 IVFELAKYRNSISET

-467 YDVLDPILYAY
+467 YDILDAILYAY

-487 IIGKGFDAEVVA
+487 IITKGFEKEVVE
-499 KVIRLVDF
+499 KIIRLVDQ

-530 RYPIMNGW
+530 RYPIVNGW
-538 KAGVKALS
+538 TPGV
-546 PIKKPKHVFGLFYI
+546 
-560 DIFKSIFYAQKKRPS
+560 

>member
-149 DVWSLS
+149 DVWSLN
-155 TVQQLA
+155 TVKQLC

-166 TALVLNAS
+166 TVVILNAS

-214 GTSFVIAKNGSIVLQ
+214 GTSFVIAKNGSVVLQ

-303 AIGADKVQAVMMPYT
+303 AIGSDKVQAVMMPYT

-323 SVEDAAEQAKSMGVT
+323 SVEAAAEQAKSMGVT

-467 YDVLDPILYAY
+467 YDVLDAILYAY

-487 IIGKGFDAEVVA
+487 IIAKGFDAEVVA

-538 KAGVKALS
+538 KAGV
-546 PIKKPKHVFGLFYI
+546 
-560 DIFKSIFYAQKKRPS
+560 

>member
-9 AQFSPHIGNLE
+9 AQFSPHIGNIE
-20 ANAQKMLEQA
+20 ANAQKMLDQI
-30 NEAKKQNADLIIFPE
+30 NEAKKQKADLIVFPE
-45 LSSIGY
+45 LSTVGY

-57 LRPSLTKRTQQVFE
+57 LRPSLAKRTQKAFE
-71 QLKTVKDIV
+71 LLSQVKDIV
-80 MVFGFVNQTE
+80 VVFGFVNQTE

-105 VLGVYNKQNLPN
+105 VLGIYNKQNLPN
-117 YSVFDEKRYFTE
+117 YGVFDENRYFSE
-129 GHQHLVFEYLGHK
+129 GQQHLVFEYLGHK

-149 DVWSLS
+149 DAWSLN
-155 TVQQLA
+155 TVHQLS

-166 TALVLNAS
+166 TVLILNAS

-181 QHRVETMSALA
+181 QHRLTTMGELA
-192 KQMNLNLVYANQ
+192 KQLHINLVYTNQ
-204 VGGQDDLIFD
+204 VCGQDDLIFD
-214 GTSFVIAKNGSIVLQ
+214 GTSFVINQDGTTALQ
-229 AESFKESLYFAE
+229 APSFKEDLYYAE
-241 YEAEQQ
+241 YAAEQK
-247 AFKANALPPALD
+247 AFKVTTISPVLD
-259 TMAEIYQSLVMA
+259 TMAEIYQGLVLA
-271 TRDYVQRSGFPGVIL
+271 TRDYIQRSGFAGVIL

-297 LAIAAD
+297 LAIAVD
-303 AIGADKVQAVMMPYT
+303 AIGADKVQAVMMPYS

-323 SVEDAAEQAKSMGVT
+323 SIEDAAAQAKNMGVT
-338 FGIAEINPI
+338 FGIAEINPV
-347 VNSFMQTLYPF
+347 VNSFMHTLYPF

-371 QARARGTLLMGL
+371 QARARGTLLMAL

-409 DMVGGFAV
+409 DMAGGYAV

-424 IVFELAKYRNSISDK
+424 IVFELAKYRNSLSDT
-439 PVIPERVI
+439 PVIPKRVI

-467 YDVLDPILYAY
+467 YDILDAILYAY

-487 IIGKGFDAEVVA
+487 IIAKGFEKAVVE
-499 KVIRLVDF
+499 KVIRLVDR

-530 RYPIMNGW
+530 RYPIVNGW
-538 KAGVKALS
+538 APGA
-546 PIKKPKHVFGLFYI
+546 
-560 DIFKSIFYAQKKRPS
+560 

>member
-214 GTSFVIAKNGSIVLQ
+214 GTSFVIAKNGSVILQ

-467 YDVLDPILYAY
+467 YDVLDAILYAY

-538 KAGVKALS
+538 KAGV
-546 PIKKPKHVFGLFYI
+546 
-560 DIFKSIFYAQKKRPS
+560 

>member
-9 AQFSPHIGNLE
+9 AQFSPHIGNIE
-20 ANAQKMLEQA
+20 ANAQKMTEQA
-30 NEAKKQNADLIIFPE
+30 NQAKKQNADLIVFPE
-45 LSSIGY
+45 LSLIGY

-57 LRPSLTKRTQQVFE
+57 IRPSLAKRTQKGFE
-71 QLKTVKDIV
+71 QLSQVKDIV

-90 DGQRYNAAAVMKDGQ
+90 DGERYNAAVVMKDGQ
-105 VLGVYNKQNLPN
+105 VLGIYNKQNLPH
-117 YSVFDEKRYFTE
+117 YGIFDEKRYFNE

-149 DVWSLS
+149 DVWSLN
-155 TVQQLA
+155 TVHQLS
-161 QLNVE
+161 QLNVD
-166 TALVLNAS
+166 TILVLNAS

-181 QHRVETMSALA
+181 QHRIATMHKLA
-192 KQMNLNLVYANQ
+192 KQLNINLAYINQ

-214 GTSFVIAKNGSIVLQ
+214 GTSFVINQDGEVALQ
-229 AESFKESLYFAE
+229 APSFQEELYYTE
-241 YEAEQQ
+241 YLAEQKT
-247 AFKANALPPALD
+247 FKVVESTPALD
-259 TMAEIYQSLVMA
+259 TMAEIYQGLVLA

-297 LAIAAD
+297 LAIAVD

-318 YTAQI
+318 YTAPM
-323 SVEDAAEQAKSMGVT
+323 SVEDAAAQAKSMGVT
-338 FGIAEINPI
+338 FGIAEIHPI

-358 FGNSPADATEENL
+358 FGNSPADTTEENL
-371 QARARGTLLMGL
+371 QARTRGTLLMGL
-383 SNKFGNLVLSTGNK
+383 SNKFGNLVLATGNK
-397 SELAVGYCTLYG
+397 SEISVGYCTLYG
-409 DMVGGFAV
+409 DMVGGYSV

-424 IVFELAKYRNSISDK
+424 IVFELAKYRNSISET

-467 YDVLDPILYAY
+467 YDMLDAILYAY

-487 IIGKGFDAEVVA
+487 IITKGFEKEVVE
-499 KVIRLVDF
+499 KIIRLVDQ

-530 RYPIMNGW
+530 RYPIVNGW
-538 KAGVKALS
+538 TPGV
-546 PIKKPKHVFGLFYI
+546 
-560 DIFKSIFYAQKKRPS
+560 

>member
-1 MKSFKIAL
+1 MKSFKIAI
-9 AQFSPHIGNLE
+9 AQFSPHVGNLD
-20 ANAQKMLEQA
+20 ANTQKMIDLA
-30 NEAKKQNADLIIFPE
+30 NQAKKDKADLIIFPE
-45 LSSIGY
+45 LSTLGY

-57 LRPSLTKRTQQVFE
+57 IRPSLVKRTKTAFE
-71 QLKTVKDIV
+71 KLTEVKDIV

-90 DGQRYNAAAVMKDGQ
+90 DGQRYNSAAVMKDGE
-105 VLGVYNKQNLPN
+105 VLGVYNKQVLPN
-117 YSVFDEKRYFTE
+117 YGVFDEKRYFGE

-149 DVWSLS
+149 DVWSLA

-161 QLNVE
+161 KLNID

-181 QHRVETMSALA
+181 QHRIETMAALV
-192 KQMNLNLVYANQ
+192 KQLNINLVYCNQ

-214 GTSFVIAKNGSIVLQ
+214 GTSFVLNKSGEVALQ
-229 AESFKESLYFAE
+229 APTFQENLAIAE
-241 YEAEQQ
+241 FNAEQLQ
-247 AFKANALPPALD
+247 FSKCAIAPALD

-297 LAIAAD
+297 LAIAVD
-303 AIGADKVQAVMMPYT
+303 ALGADKVQAVMMPYT

-323 SVEDAAEQAKSMGVT
+323 SVEDAAAQAKNMGVT
-338 FGIAEINPI
+338 FGIAEINP
-347 VNSFMQTLYPF
+347 VVSGFMQVLFPF
-358 FGNSPADATEENL
+358 FGNAPVDATEENL
-371 QARARGTLLMGL
+371 QARSRGTLLMAL
-383 SNKFGNLVLSTGNK
+383 SNKFGNLVLATGNK

-409 DMVGGFAV
+409 DMVGGYAV

-424 IVFELAKYRNSISDK
+424 IVFELAKYRNSISET

-453 ELRPDQKDQDSLPP
+453 ELRPDQVDQDSLPA
-467 YDVLDPILYAY
+467 YDILDAILYSY

-487 IIGKGFDAEVVA
+487 IIAKGFDAEVVK
-499 KVIRLVDF
+499 KVIRLVDI

-518 PRISSRAFSRER
+518 PRISSRSYGRER
-530 RYPIMNGW
+530 RYPIVNGW
-538 KAGVKALS
+538 KAGS
-546 PIKKPKHVFGLFYI
+546 
-560 DIFKSIFYAQKKRPS
+560 

>member
-9 AQFSPHIGNLE
+9 AQFSPHIGNIE
-20 ANAQKMLEQA
+20 ANAQKMFDQV
-30 NEAKKQNADLIIFPE
+30 NEAKKQKADLIVFPE
-45 LSSIGY
+45 LSTVGY

-57 LRPSLTKRTQQVFE
+57 LRPSLVKRTQKAFE
-71 QLKTVKDIV
+71 LLSQIKDIV
-80 MVFGFVNQTE
+80 VVFGFVNQTE

-105 VLGVYNKQNLPN
+105 VLGIYNKQNLPN
-117 YSVFDEKRYFTE
+117 YGVFDEKRYFSE
-129 GHQHLVFEYLGHK
+129 GQQHLVFEYLGHK
-142 FGVLICE
+142 FGILICE
-149 DVWSLS
+149 DVWSLN
-155 TVQQLA
+155 TVHQLS

-166 TALVLNAS
+166 TILVLNAS

-181 QHRVETMSALA
+181 QHRLTTMSELA
-192 KQMNLNLVYANQ
+192 KQLNINLVYVNQ
-204 VGGQDDLIFD
+204 VCGQDDLIFD
-214 GTSFVIAKNGSIVLQ
+214 GTSFVINQDGTTALQ
-229 AESFKESLYFAE
+229 APSFKEDLYYAE
-241 YEAEQQ
+241 YAAEQK
-247 AFKANALPPALD
+247 AFKVTTITPILD
-259 TMAEIYQSLVMA
+259 TMAEIYQGLVLA
-271 TRDYVQRSGFPGVIL
+271 TRDYIQRSGFAGVIL

-297 LAIAAD
+297 LAIAVD

-323 SVEDAAEQAKSMGVT
+323 SIEDAAAQAKNMGVT
-338 FGIAEINPI
+338 FGIAEINPV
-347 VNSFMQTLYPF
+347 VNSFMHTLYPF

-409 DMVGGFAV
+409 DMAGGYAV

-424 IVFELAKYRNSISDK
+424 IVFELAKYRNSISET

-467 YDVLDPILYAY
+467 YDILDAILYAY

-487 IIGKGFDAEVVA
+487 IIAKGFEKEVVE
-499 KVIRLVDF
+499 KVIRLVDR

-512 RQGAIG
+512 RQGSIG

-530 RYPIMNGW
+530 RYPIANGW
-538 KAGVKALS
+538 IAGV
-546 PIKKPKHVFGLFYI
+546 
-560 DIFKSIFYAQKKRPS
+560 